1 MRWSVPTLC
10 ASSHG
15 MAAPVGKEACS
26 EAWHWLSGDWGLW
39 SRAGARE
46 SECARFLW
54 FVCAPLRVRHS
65 MFCSVIH
72 ESVGEKGH
80 ASCWFLTHTDNEMN
94 QRVATCPD
102 AWQLNNLATPDAAD
116 ARQRPSSIL
125 HLRRRAPQQVLS
137 RLASSVH
144 HVAPCCQA
152 AAGWQGSTRVDFAR
166 RAAGSCQAGSRF
178 VTACQR
184 QRVDVQP
191 PAAQSRHTRK
201 CRQSMAGGAVRE
213 NLLAQLISCAARQV
227 SALPGYPPIRNPIPA
242 SHPNH
247 GVQGSLN
254 FLSFFCKRALASTR
268 ACLGDS
274 VLYSTAASRAFAAKA
289 WQRLRANSALSH
301 SPR

>member
-65 MFCSVIH
+65 TFCSVIH

-102 AWQLNNLATPDAAD
+102 G
-116 ARQRPSSIL
+116 SSIIWQHRTRL
-125 HLRRRAPQQVLS
+125 MHVKGQAQFCIFAVVRLSKHCHDSRRVSTTS
-137 RLASSVH
+137 RHAAKQRRDGKGPLVSTSLA
-144 HVAPCCQA
+144 AQQA
-152 AAGWQGSTRVDFAR
+152 AAR
-166 RAAGSCQAGSRF
+166 R
-178 VTACQR
+178 
-184 QRVDVQP
+184 D
-191 PAAQSRHTRK
+191 
-201 CRQSMAGGAVRE
+201 
-213 NLLAQLISCAARQV
+213 L
-227 SALPGYPPIRNPIPA
+227 
-242 SHPNH
+242 
-247 GVQGSLN
+247 
-254 FLSFFCKRALASTR
+254 
-268 ACLGDS
+268 DS
-274 VLYSTAASRAFAAKA
+274 
-289 WQRLRANSALSH
+289 
-301 SPR
+301 